1 MAKRNK
7 EEQECASIEHLE
19 IFSMTSGEG
28 QKKSRGT
35 LKEQERSKGTQ
46 EAEQEH
52 MRGTTRGQKM
62 YSRGT
67 RDEQQ
72 RHNRGPDR
80 TENT

>member
-35 LKEQERSKGTQ
+35 LKEQERYK
-46 EAEQEH
+46 
-52 MRGTTRGQKM
+52 R
-62 YSRGT
+62 YSRGRARAHERNNQGT
-67 RDEQQ
+67 KDVQQ
-72 RHNRGPDR
+72 RYKR
-80 TENT
+80 